1 MHKTEAVSLWQQV
14 SESDGVKGTVVSS
27 ACLEFAAM
35 KTVVSWWYFLVFQFC
50 YLFCTHAH

>member
-35 KTVVSWWYFLVFQFC
+35 KTVVSWWYFLVFLFC